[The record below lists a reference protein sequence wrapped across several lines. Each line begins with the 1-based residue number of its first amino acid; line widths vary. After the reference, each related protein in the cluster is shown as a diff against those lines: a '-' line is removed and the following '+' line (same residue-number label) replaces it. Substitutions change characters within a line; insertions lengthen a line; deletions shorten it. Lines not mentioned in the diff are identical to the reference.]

1 MVGAAILA
9 VIFVA
14 RAVENAP
21 AFRVDSTP
29 IDRDARLGNSYS
41 PIVKKAAPSV
51 VNIYSTRFVRQRL
64 YRNPLMADPFFRQF
78 FGNQSDDGR
87 EITSRDNWLGSGII
101 VTPDGY
107 ILTACHVVEG
117 ADEIKVGIQNDKT
130 SYVAK
135 VIGMDPPTDVAVLKI
150 EAKDLPAVTLG
161 DSDQLEVG
169 DVVLAIGDP
178 FGIGQTVTKGIISA
192 LGRSL
197 SVPGDLD
204 QTDNTRY
211 EDFIQTDAS
220 INKGNSGG
228 ALVDAEGRLIGIN
241 DAIVSPSGT
250 SAGIGFAVP
259 INMARN
265 VMEGFLNGGKVAR
278 GYLGVDLQDIDA
290 GLAKDFSLPTQGGA
304 LVANVGP
311 ETPAGKAGLMSGDVI
326 VAVNNKEISS
336 VDNLRLVISML
347 RPGSSASLKI
357 FRNGIQNNI
366 VVTVGERPGSIA
378 AISND
383 NPTTRPASAHT
394 DMLGV
399 VTVADIEPEVRQ
411 QLQLPDGLTGAL
423 VSDVD
428 GGSNF
433 AAAGLHRDDII
444 LEINHQAV
452 ASAKDAER
460 LCKASTGEQILVKIW
475 RRRGD
480 TAVIRYLSVDNPARS
495 K

>member
-1 MVGAAILA
+1 MVAAL
-9 VIFVA
+9 FVA
-14 RAVENAP
+14 RAVENGP
-21 AFRVDSTP
+21 AVHVDSTP
-29 IDRDARLGNSYS
+29 INRDARLGNSYS

-51 VNIYSTRFVRQRL
+51 VNIYSTRFVHQRL
-64 YRNPLMADPFFRQF
+64 YRNPFMADPFFRQF
-78 FGNQSDDGR
+78 FGNQPDDGR

-101 VTPDGY
+101 VTADGY
-107 ILTACHVVEG
+107 ILTACHVVEN

-130 SYVAK
+130 EYVAK
-135 VIGMDPPTDVAVLKI
+135 VIGMDQPTDVAVLKI
-150 EAKDLPAVTLG
+150 EAKNLPAITLG
-161 DSDQLEVG
+161 DSEQLEVG

-197 SVPGDLD
+197 SAPGDMD
-204 QTDNTRY
+204 QYENSRY
-211 EDFIQTDAS
+211 QDFIQTDAS

-278 GYLGVDLQDIDA
+278 GYFGMDLQDLDA

-304 LVANVGP
+304 LVANVGL
-311 ETPAGKAGLMSGDVI
+311 ETPAGKAGLISGDVI
-326 VAVNNKEISS
+326 VAVNGKSITSA
-336 VDNLRLVISML
+336 DNLRLVISML
-347 RPGSSASLKI
+347 HPGSSASVKI
-357 FRNGIQNNI
+357 FRNGIQKT
-366 VVTVGERPGSIA
+366 VVVIVGEKHERVA
-378 AISND
+378 ASN
-383 NPTTRPASAHT
+383 NQSQENKTPSTQA

-411 QLQLPDGLTGAL
+411 QLQLPDSLTGAL
-423 VSDVD
+423 VSDLE

-433 AAAGLHRDDII
+433 AEAGLQINDII
-444 LEINHQAV
+444 LEINHQPV
-452 ASAKDAER
+452 ASAKDAVN
-460 LCKASTGEQILVKIW
+460 LCKADKDDRILVKVW
-475 RRRGD
+475 RRRGEL
-480 TAVIRYLSVDNPARS
+480 AVIRYLSVNNPAHS